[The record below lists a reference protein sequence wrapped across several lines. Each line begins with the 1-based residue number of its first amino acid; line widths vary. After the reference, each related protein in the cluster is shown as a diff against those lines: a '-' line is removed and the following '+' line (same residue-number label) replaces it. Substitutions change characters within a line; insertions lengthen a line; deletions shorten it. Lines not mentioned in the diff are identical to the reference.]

1 MTNSVSSNRPEKYNI
16 AAFFSGVGG
25 IELGFEQ
32 TNEFRVVY
40 ANEFDKYARQTYRL
54 NYPNTHL
61 DSRDIHAVQ
70 PEDIPA
76 ERVDVIMGRFP
87 LVRPLV
93 LRVIARALMM
103 IVAIFSLSCFV

>member
-40 ANEFDKYARQTYRL
+40 ANDFDKSPRQTYL
-54 NYPNTHL
+54 AHL
-61 DSRDIHAVQ
+61 FRYIL
-70 PEDIPA
+70 I
-76 ERVDVIMGRFP
+76 II
-87 LVRPLV
+87 L
-93 LRVIARALMM
+93 
-103 IVAIFSLSCFV
+103 FSH

>member
-40 ANEFDKYARQTYRL
+40 ANEFDKYARQTYQL
-54 NYPNTHL
+54 TIQIL
-61 DSRDIHAVQ
+61 IWMV
-70 PEDIPA
+70 
-76 ERVDVIMGRFP
+76 VIFTLFSQR
-87 LVRPLV
+87 
-93 LRVIARALMM
+93 
-103 IVAIFSLSCFV
+103 IFQLSA

>member
-40 ANEFDKYARQTYRL
+40 ANENAKKL
-54 NYPNTHL
+54 L
-61 DSRDIHAVQ
+61 DSFLRDFFFLSLTTSLLLRQ
-70 PEDIPA
+70 FWLL
-76 ERVDVIMGRFP
+76 RFGCW
-87 LVRPLV
+87 R
-93 LRVIARALMM
+93 
-103 IVAIFSLSCFV
+103 

>member
-40 ANEFDKYARQTYRL
+40 ANEMCIRDSIRGVLNPTFYRKW
-54 NYPNTHL
+54 
-61 DSRDIHAVQ
+61 R
-70 PEDIPA
+70 
-76 ERVDVIMGRFP
+76 
-87 LVRPLV
+87 
-93 LRVIARALMM
+93 
-103 IVAIFSLSCFV
+103 C

>member
-40 ANEFDKYARQTYRL
+40 ANEFDKYARQTYQL
-54 NYPNTHL
+54 NNSNIPSAYFKELKLYYDHPNKY
-61 DSRDIHAVQ
+61 
-70 PEDIPA
+70 
-76 ERVDVIMGRFP
+76 
-87 LVRPLV
+87 
-93 LRVIARALMM
+93 
-103 IVAIFSLSCFV
+103 C

>member
-40 ANEFDKYARQTYRL
+40 ANEFDKYARQTNQL
-54 NYPNTHL
+54 NYPATYF
-61 DSRDIHAVQ
+61 A
-70 PEDIPA
+70 
-76 ERVDVIMGRFP
+76 
-87 LVRPLV
+87 
-93 LRVIARALMM
+93 
-103 IVAIFSLSCFV
+103 

>member
-40 ANEFDKYARQTYRL
+40 ANEFDKYARQTYQL
-54 NYPNTHL
+54 
-61 DSRDIHAVQ
+61 IIQ
-70 PEDIPA
+70 IPIWM
-76 ERVDVIMGRFP
+76 VVIFTMFSQRIFP
-87 LVRPLV
+87 LS
-93 LRVIARALMM
+93 AWM
-103 IVAIFSLSCFV
+103 